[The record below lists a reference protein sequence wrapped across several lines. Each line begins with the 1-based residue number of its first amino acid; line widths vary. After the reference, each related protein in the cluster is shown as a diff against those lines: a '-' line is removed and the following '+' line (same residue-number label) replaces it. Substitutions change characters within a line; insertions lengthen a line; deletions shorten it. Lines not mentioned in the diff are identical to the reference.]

1 LNAAHPIEALAL
13 LGSALVGLCVLTG
26 CPQGTPPRELRLELP
41 ELITSKEPVMVHA
54 RAVQQDGIATEL
66 RGDQPFQVTPSD
78 LASLGKGGM
87 LTCNRSGEGS
97 ITLALSG
104 VTGKGKFACKLAAR
118 LEAPERLTIDAA
130 AGELEVPAKVFDAA
144 GQELDL
150 PISATTDLASV
161 VQARSG
167 RLVPGNVG
175 HARLTLRAGQLSKQ
189 IAVEVVRTV
198 KPEVVPID
206 QNRRISYSLERGK
219 YRLSIKLAAP
229 HKVVVDWLSAPYCAY
244 RGNGSEHRVECTL
257 QHKGGVSFDNPA
269 FLLRGEKTPS
279 IEGVTLHEVP

>member
-1 LNAAHPIEALAL
+1 MNVSARTAAAL
-13 LGSALVGLCVLTG
+13 LTLGVLSG
-26 CPQGTPPRELRLELP
+26 CPQGAPPRELRLELP
-41 ELITSKEPVMVHA
+41 ALITTKDPVMVHA
-54 RAVQQDGIATEL
+54 RAVQQDGIPHEL
-66 RGDQPFQVTPSD
+66 GGEQPFQIAPAD
-78 LASLGKGGM
+78 LASIGKGGM

-97 ITLALSG
+97 VTLVVSG

-118 LEAPERLTIDAA
+118 LEAPAKLSIDAA
-130 AGELEVPAKVFDAA
+130 AGELDVPAKVFDAA

-150 PISATTDLASV
+150 PLSVTTDLASV
-161 VQARSG
+161 VQPRSG

-175 HARLTLRAGQLSKQ
+175 HAKLALRAGQLSKQ
-189 IAVEVVRTV
+189 IEVEVVRTV

-219 YRLSIKLAAP
+219 YRLSIKLPAP

-244 RGNGSEHRVECTL
+244 RGDGTEHRVECTL